1 MCVLLCRPAFSEEF
15 ERAEEELQ
23 KLYGQYFTHIRCLDA
38 LRAQTNIN
46 AKNVQPVADSIKSGS
61 APQSMILLPEGILD
75 LSDDV
80 SDDGNELGEND
91 SELKPTTTIVK
102 GNGSK
107 QDENN
112 IANTKLRIKTGGN
125 FRCSDTHFSSAMK
138 MYSIF

>member
-1 MCVLLCRPAFSEEF
+1 MCVFFHRPAFSEEF

-46 AKNVQPVADSIKSGS
+46 TKNVQPIADTIKSGS

-80 SDDGNELGEND
+80 SDEDELGENHSD
-91 SELKPTTTIVK
+91 LKQPAIDGPTGTGAK
-102 GNGSK
+102 GFENGVAK
-107 QDENN
+107 
-112 IANTKLRIKTGGN
+112 AKLRIKTGG
-125 FRCSDTHFSSAMK
+125 S
-138 MYSIF
+138 